1 MKGARKEAYKKLNRK
16 ITDFGWGW
24 PGQVPASEKVSRE
37 LKDGKDLLCVDPKKS
52 PQAKGAAGT
61 NAPKQATPAGRSVAG
76 SVVEGER
83 WVKLQREAVA
93 RSFRALDFLK
103 KSLDVF

>member
-61 NAPKQATPAGRSVAG
+61 NAPKQATPAGQVWLDPWWRGRGGLSC
-76 SVVEGER
+76 
-83 WVKLQREAVA
+83 REKQWPGH
-93 RSFRALDFLK
+93 SGLWI
-103 KSLDVF
+103 S